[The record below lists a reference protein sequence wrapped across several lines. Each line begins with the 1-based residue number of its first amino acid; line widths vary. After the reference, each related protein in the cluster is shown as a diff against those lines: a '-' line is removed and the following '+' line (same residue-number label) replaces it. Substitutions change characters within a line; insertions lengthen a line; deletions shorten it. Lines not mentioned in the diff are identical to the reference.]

1 MLKKASGCVLA
12 SLNASTYWKVRLGIS
27 FAAALLDGHFEQPAG
42 STAAANGLIQ
52 PCIPGSKIAF
62 QHSASLSYA

>member
-27 FAAALLDGHFEQPAG
+27 FAAALLDGHFEQPVWMKQVLPFQ
-42 STAAANGLIQ
+42 SSLFQ
-52 PCIPGSKIAF
+52 LLMIPHRSRRC
-62 QHSASLSYA
+62 